1 MLVGDAVVQ
10 AVWAGG
16 VPGQIGTA
24 MARFALPEDVQAE
37 NGGARVRL
45 RINGRESNTVL
56 LAVQ

>member
-1 MLVGDAVVQ
+1 MGDAVVQ